1 MSDQHTWASL
11 SLVVTH
17 YIRIIKNVIMF
28 KTIVSKKCALF
39 SIELYLIWSPNVIF
53 LPLSVLHVI

>member
-1 MSDQHTWASL
+1 MKN
-11 SLVVTH
+11 
-17 YIRIIKNVIMF
+17 IIIF
-28 KTIVSKKCALF
+28 KTIFCKKYVLF